1 MIMIKA
7 EIRIVMGSESDWA
20 VMKEASALLKEMNI
34 PHESVVYSAHRTPEE
49 LFSYMEE
56 AEQNGTRIYIAAAG
70 MAAHLP
76 GVMASK
82 TILPILGVPM
92 ASGALQGVDALLS
105 IVQMPPGI
113 PVGTLGIG
121 ASGAKNAALLAVSI
135 LALENAT
142 YSEKLR
148 EFRKKQK
155 EKVLSARLT

>member
-1 MIMIKA
+1 MIKA

>member
-1 MIMIKA
+1 MIKA

-155 EKVLSARLT
+155 EIVLSARLT

>member
-155 EKVLSARLT
+155 EIVLSARLT

>member
-1 MIMIKA
+1 MIKA
-7 EIRIVMGSESDWA
+7 EIRIVMGSESDWQ
-20 VMKEASALLKEMNI
+20 VMKEASALLQEMDI

-56 AEQNGTRIYIAAAG
+56 AEKNGTRIYIAAAG
-70 MAAHLP
+70 LAAHLP

-135 LALENAT
+135 LALGNAT

-155 EKVLSARLT
+155 DKVLSARLT